1 MGLFRNHVRWVLI
14 AWMFVISAVA
24 YLDRVNIS
32 IAGGLIEEQYH
43 LSHIQLGRVFAAF
56 VWGYAF
62 SQAPGGRLSDRFG
75 PRRVLLLGAIW
86 WAIFTSLTA
95 SFPAKWAG
103 SIYVFIDAL
112 FLLGVGAAVD
122 SLAL

>member
-1 MGLFRNHVRWVLI
+1 MGLFRNHVRWLLI

-56 VWGYAF
+56 DWGYAF
-62 SQAPGGRLSDRFG
+62 SQAPGGRLADRFG
-75 PRRVLLLGAIW
+75 LRRVLLLGAIW
-86 WAIFTSLTA
+86 RAISTSL
-95 SFPAKWAG
+95 P
-103 SIYVFIDAL
+103 
-112 FLLGVGAAVD
+112 AAVPATAAGAPLVYI
-122 SLAL
+122 SVRLLRGLGQ